1 MDNTKTP
8 NLTEE
13 KQYRDANPVEQRSK
27 KPDDLSGLNIEAK
40 IKIWEPET
48 GNVIIEGRA

>member
-1 MDNTKTP
+1 MDNNNKL

-13 KQYRDANPVEQRSK
+13 KQYQDANQVEQRSK